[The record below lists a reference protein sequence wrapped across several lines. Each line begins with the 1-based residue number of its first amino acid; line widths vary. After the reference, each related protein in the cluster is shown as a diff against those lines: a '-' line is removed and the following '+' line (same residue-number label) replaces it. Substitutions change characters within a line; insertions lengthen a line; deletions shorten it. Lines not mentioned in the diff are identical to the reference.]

1 MQTVQAVQ
9 PCSLIAVR
17 ADEQRVLR
25 GADLTCAQHSSA
37 SIGWHIDDIDVR
49 LQPLMHRVGYLTVP
63 PTLPLPYPYP
73 TPNPHPNPNPNPNSS
88 PSPSPSP
95 APDRCSGL

>member
-1 MQTVQAVQ
+1 MQPLQTVQTVQTVQ

-63 PTLPLPYPYP
+63 PYPTPTLPLPYPK
-73 TPNPHPNPNPNPNSS
+73 
-88 PSPSPSP
+88 PSP
-95 APDRCSGL
+95 